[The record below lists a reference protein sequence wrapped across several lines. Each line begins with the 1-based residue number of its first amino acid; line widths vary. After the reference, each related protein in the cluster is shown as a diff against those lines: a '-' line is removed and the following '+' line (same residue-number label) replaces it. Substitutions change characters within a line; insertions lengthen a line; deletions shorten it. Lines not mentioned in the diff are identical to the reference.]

1 MARYCITQTERQLA
15 SVVVSVCTCSN
26 TYSMCCKQTSV
37 QSIMRR
43 VLGCEAKHAGIAI
56 WHFANEGISSPVRA
70 LNFFHIVSTQLIQ
83 IKDTVAFEIWNTKFI
98 SLSIIYPYNSKKLC
112 LYDVLGAGLDRARPK
127 SPPGLY

>member
-1 MARYCITQTERQLA
+1 
-15 SVVVSVCTCSN
+15 
-26 TYSMCCKQTSV
+26 
-37 QSIMRR
+37 MRR

-127 SPPGLY
+127 SPPRPKFEILRGVTAGDFCFEKCSNFDQKVFNKVSSTLNP